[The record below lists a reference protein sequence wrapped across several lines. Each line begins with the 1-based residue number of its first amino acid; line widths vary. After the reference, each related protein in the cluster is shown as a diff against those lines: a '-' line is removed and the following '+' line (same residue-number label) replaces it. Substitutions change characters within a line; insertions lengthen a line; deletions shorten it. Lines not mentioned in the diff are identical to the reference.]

1 MALVTTPERPPL
13 DIDRLRAALVE
24 TYDVEVVDA
33 APSTNALVAQRA
45 RAGAAEGLVVVAEH
59 QTAGRGR
66 LDRTWTTPARSALTL
81 SVLLRPGGLAPA
93 HWPWLPLLTAV
104 AVVRALPE
112 HGPASPS
119 LKWPND
125 VLLGG
130 PTTGSTGPGRRG
142 KVGGILVERVET
154 ADGPAAVVGVGL
166 NVSMTQEELPVPSAT
181 SLALAG
187 VEVDRTDLLVRLLR
201 SLRREYDAWLRAGGD
216 PDASGVRASYTSLC
230 TTLGQT
236 VRVDLPSGETL
247 TGVATRIAPGG
258 GLVVESGNRTATVG
272 AGDIVHLRE
281 PG

>member
-1 MALVTTPERPPL
+1 VTTPERPPL
-13 DIDRLRAALVE
+13 DADRLRTELTPE
-24 TYDVEVVDA
+24 YDVEVVDA

-45 RAGAAEGLVVVAEH
+45 RAGAAEGLVVLAEH

-125 VLLGG
+125 VLLGDR
-130 PTTGSTGPGRRG
+130 STGPGRRG
-142 KVGGILVERVET
+142 KVAGILVERVET
-154 ADGPAAVVGVGL
+154 AEGPAAVVGVGL
-166 NVSMTQEELPVPSAT
+166 NVSMTQDELPVPGAT

-187 VEVDRTDLLVRLLR
+187 VEVDRTDLLVTLLV

-216 PDASGVRASYTSLC
+216 PDASGVRASYTSFC
-230 TTLGQT
+230 TTLGKT

-247 TGVATRIAPGG
+247 TGVATRIASGG
-258 GLVVESGNRTATVG
+258 GLVVESGDRTTTVG
-272 AGDIVHLRE
+272 AGDVVHLRE